1 MNILIADFDRK
12 FVDELQRNWSLAG
25 TDLHVCSDEKTLMP
39 LVKKT
44 SIDLAFIEVPF
55 LMLDNMD
62 MISYLKERQP
72 SIEIFVLCDDRN
84 WQGAASAIT
93 RGASS
98 FLKKPITLSLLE
110 NTARKIQAQQQNK
123 SNTQLMESQVLD
135 SLLGDTPEMRK
146 ILKTVYKVAP
156 TNSSL
161 LITGESGSGKEFLAN
176 VVHRYSKRASEPF
189 VPVNCGAIPENL
201 VESELF
207 GSKKGSYTGSTADK
221 KGLFESANGCTL
233 FLDEVGEL
241 SLATQV
247 KLLRFLQS
255 HEIRRVGETEA
266 RYLDIRIIAATN
278 RNLQQ
283 AMHEGRFREDLY
295 YRLNTFHLQLP
306 PLRERKP
313 VIPNLIRY
321 FILKNK
327 ESQGKEIH
335 DLEPAALY
343 ALTKYPY
350 PGNIRE
356 LENIM
361 EHAIVLSEGGIIK
374 LEDLPEHVQ
383 EEAREKT
390 VAIPHI
396 KDSSNNIV
404 QDNVVQEEI
413 IRDNE
418 EDVEEVEK
426 SIDNPIGKPIQFV
439 PITGSTNN
447 AGLLTHN
454 PTKYLTHNT
463 APTHTDDVEDDILSL
478 EEMERRHILHALS
491 VCKGNKTEVCKK
503 LGISRAT
510 LWRKLKELKIAI
522 DGGDEQ

>member
-12 FVDELQRNWSLAG
+12 FVEELQRNWSVAG
-25 TDLHVCSDEKTLMP
+25 TNLLVCSDDKTLMP
-39 LVKKT
+39 LIKKT
-44 SIDLAFIEVPF
+44 SIDLVFIEVPF

-62 MISYLKERQP
+62 LISYLKERQP
-72 SIEIFVLCDDRN
+72 GVEIFVLCDDRN

-98 FLKKPITLSLLE
+98 FLKKPVTLSLLE
-110 NTARKIQAQQQNK
+110 STASKIQAQQQNK

-156 TNSSL
+156 TNSTL

-176 VVHRYSKRASEPF
+176 VVHRYSKRANEPF

-221 KGLFESANGCTL
+221 KGLFESANGGTL

-278 RNLQQ
+278 RDLKQ

-306 PLRERKP
+306 PLRDRKP

-327 ESQGKEIH
+327 EAQGKEIH

-361 EHAIVLSEGGIIK
+361 EHAIVLSEGGVIK
-374 LEDLPEHVQ
+374 LEDLPEYVQ
-383 EEAREKT
+383 VEAREKT

-396 KDSSNNIV
+396 KDDGSYNESASEPAYA
-404 QDNVVQEEI
+404 NVEET
-413 IRDNE
+413 E
-418 EDVEEVEK
+418 EDEK
-426 SIDNPIGKPIQFV
+426 SAENPLGKPIHFE
-439 PITGSTNN
+439 PISGKTDS

-454 PTKYLTHNT
+454 PTKFITHNP
-463 APTHTDDVEDDILSL
+463 APAEEEILSL
-478 EEMERRHILHALS
+478 DEMERRHILHALS
-491 VCKGNKTEVCKK
+491 ICKGNKTEVCKK

-510 LWRKLKELKIAI
+510 LWRKLKELKIEM
-522 DGGDEQ
+522 DGGED

>member
-1 MNILIADFDRK
+1 MNILIADLDQK
-12 FVDELQRNWSLAG
+12 FIDDIQHSWSVAG
-25 TDLHVCSDEKTLMP
+25 TTLFTCTRESDLMP
-39 LVKKT
+39 IVKKD

-55 LMLDNMD
+55 LMQDNMD
-62 MISYLKERQP
+62 MVSFLKERHP
-72 SIEIFVLCDDRN
+72 GIEIFVLCDDRN

-93 RGASS
+93 RGANT
-98 FLKKPITLSLLE
+98 FLKKPISISQLE
-110 NTARKIQAQQQNK
+110 STAQKVRAQQLNK
-123 SNTQLMESQVLD
+123 SNNQLMESQVLD
-135 SLLGDTPEMRK
+135 GLLGNTPEMRK

-156 TNSSL
+156 TNSTV

-176 VVHRYSKRASEPF
+176 VIHRYSKRAAEPF
-189 VPVNCGAIPENL
+189 VAVNCGAIPENL

-221 KGLFESANGCTL
+221 KGLFESANGGTL

-306 PLRERKP
+306 PLRDRKP

-327 ESQGKEIH
+327 EAQGKEIH
-335 DLEPAALY
+335 DLEPIALY

-361 EHAIVLSEGGIIK
+361 EHAIVLSEGGVIK
-374 LEDLPEHVQ
+374 LEDLPEYVQ
-383 EEAREKT
+383 VEAREKT

-396 KDSSNNIV
+396 KDAGGLKESASEPVFNNT
-404 QDNVVQEEI
+404 EEA
-413 IRDNE
+413 E
-418 EDVEEVEK
+418 ENEK
-426 SIDNPIGKPIQFV
+426 SAENPLGKPIHFE
-439 PITGSTNN
+439 PISGKTDS

-454 PTKYLTHNT
+454 PTKFITHNP
-463 APTHTDDVEDDILSL
+463 APAEDEEILSL
-478 EEMERRHILHALS
+478 DEMERRHILHALS
-491 VCKGNKTEVCKK
+491 ICKNNKTEVCKK

-510 LWRKLKELKIAI
+510 LWRKLKELKIEM
-522 DGGDEQ
+522 DGGED

>member
-12 FVDELQRNWSLAG
+12 FVDELQRNWSVAG
-25 TDLHVCSDEKTLMP
+25 TNLLVCSDEKTLMP

-72 SIEIFVLCDDRN
+72 NIEIFVLCDDRN

-110 NTARKIQAQQQNK
+110 NTASKIQAQQQNK

-156 TNSSL
+156 TNSTL

-176 VVHRYSKRASEPF
+176 IVHRYSKRANEPF

-221 KGLFESANGCTL
+221 KGLFESANGGTL

-255 HEIRRVGETEA
+255 HEIRRVGETDA

-278 RNLQQ
+278 RDLQQ
-283 AMHEGRFREDLY
+283 SMREGRFREDLY
-295 YRLNTFHLQLP
+295 YRLNTFHLELP
-306 PLRERKP
+306 PLRDRKP

-321 FILKNK
+321 FILKSK
-327 ESQGKEIH
+327 EAQGKEIR

-356 LENIM
+356 LENIV

-374 LEDLPEHVQ
+374 LEDLPEEVQ
-383 EEAREKT
+383 IEAREKT
-390 VAIPHI
+390 VAIPHL
-396 KDSSNNIV
+396 KDNR
-404 QDNVVQEEI
+404 DNVVREES
-413 IRDNE
+413 E
-418 EDVEEVEK
+418 EVEDVEK
-426 SIDNPIGKPIQFV
+426 SAENPIGKPINFV
-439 PITGSTNN
+439 PITGKTDS

-454 PTKYLTHNT
+454 PTKYLTHT
-463 APTHTDDVEDDILSL
+463 PEPAEEEILSL
-478 EEMERRHILHALS
+478 DEMERRHILHALS
-491 VCKGNKTEVCKK
+491 ICKGNKTEVCKK

-510 LWRKLKELKIAI
+510 LWRKLKELKIEM
-522 DGGDEQ
+522 DGGED

>member
-12 FVDELQRNWSLAG
+12 FVEELQRNWSIAG
-25 TDLHVCSDEKTLMP
+25 TNLLVCSDEKTLMP
-39 LVKKT
+39 LIKKT

-62 MISYLKERQP
+62 LISYLKERQP
-72 SIEIFVLCDDRN
+72 GVEIFVLCDDRN

-98 FLKKPITLSLLE
+98 FLKKPVTLSLLE
-110 NTARKIQAQQQNK
+110 STASKIQAQQQNK

-156 TNSSL
+156 TNSTL

-176 VVHRYSKRASEPF
+176 VVHRYSKRANEPF

-221 KGLFESANGCTL
+221 KGLFESANGGTL

-255 HEIRRVGETEA
+255 HEIRRVGEA

-278 RNLQQ
+278 RDLQQ

-306 PLRERKP
+306 PLRDRKP

-327 ESQGKEIH
+327 EAQGKEIH

-361 EHAIVLSEGGIIK
+361 EHAIVLSEGGVIK
-374 LEDLPEHVQ
+374 LEDLPEYVQ
-383 EEAREKT
+383 VEAREKT

-396 KDSSNNIV
+396 KEAVSLKESAGEPV
-404 QDNVVQEEI
+404 FDNDEEA
-413 IRDNE
+413 E
-418 EDVEEVEK
+418 ENEK
-426 SIDNPIGKPIQFV
+426 SADTPLGKPIHFE
-439 PITGSTNN
+439 PISGKTDS

-454 PTKYLTHNT
+454 PTKFITHNP
-463 APTHTDDVEDDILSL
+463 APAEEEEILSL
-478 EEMERRHILHALS
+478 DEMERRHILHALS
-491 VCKGNKTEVCKK
+491 ICKGNKTEVCKK

-510 LWRKLKELKIAI
+510 LWRKLKELKIEM
-522 DGGDEQ
+522 DGGED

>member
-1 MNILIADFDRK
+1 MMNILIADFDRK
-12 FVDELQRNWSLAG
+12 FVEELQRNWSVAG
-25 TDLHVCSDEKTLMP
+25 TDLLVCSDEKTLMP
-39 LVKKT
+39 LIKKT

-62 MISYLKERQP
+62 LISYLKERQP
-72 SIEIFVLCDDRN
+72 GIEIFVLCDDRN

-98 FLKKPITLSLLE
+98 FLKKPVTLSLLE
-110 NTARKIQAQQQNK
+110 NTASKIQAQQQNK

-156 TNSSL
+156 TNSTL

-176 VVHRYSKRASEPF
+176 VVHRYSKRANEPF

-221 KGLFESANGCTL
+221 KGLFESANGGTL

-278 RNLQQ
+278 RDLQK

-306 PLRERKP
+306 PLRDRKP

-327 ESQGKEIH
+327 DAQGKEIH

-374 LEDLPEHVQ
+374 LEDLPEYVQ
-383 EEAREKT
+383 VEAREKT

-396 KDSSNNIV
+396 KDSDASGMANGDVQNIEV
-404 QDNVVQEEI
+404 RDNDEEEI
-413 IRDNE
+413 E
-418 EDVEEVEK
+418 
-426 SIDNPIGKPIQFV
+426 SPIKAVHFAPVTGK
-439 PITGSTNN
+439 TDS

-454 PTKYLTHNT
+454 PTRYLTHNPEP
-463 APTHTDDVEDDILSL
+463 ADEEILSL

-491 VCKGNKTEVCKK
+491 ICKGNKTEVCKR

-510 LWRKLKELKIAI
+510 LWRKLKELKIEM
-522 DGGDEQ
+522 DGGED

>member
-12 FVDELQRNWSLAG
+12 FVDELQRNWSVAG
-25 TDLHVCSDEKTLMP
+25 TNLLVCSDEKTLMP

-72 SIEIFVLCDDRN
+72 NIEIFVLCDDRN

-110 NTARKIQAQQQNK
+110 NTASKIQAQQQNK

-156 TNSSL
+156 TNSTL

-176 VVHRYSKRASEPF
+176 IVHRYSKRANEPF

-221 KGLFESANGCTL
+221 KGLFESANGGTL

-255 HEIRRVGETEA
+255 HEIRRVGETDA

-278 RNLQQ
+278 RDLQQ
-283 AMHEGRFREDLY
+283 SMREGRFREDLY
-295 YRLNTFHLQLP
+295 YRLNTFHLELP
-306 PLRERKP
+306 PLRDRKP

-327 ESQGKEIH
+327 EAQGKEIR

-356 LENIM
+356 LENIV

-374 LEDLPEHVQ
+374 LEDLPEEVQ
-383 EEAREKT
+383 IEAREKT
-390 VAIPHI
+390 VAIPHL
-396 KDSSNNIV
+396 KDHR
-404 QDNVVQEEI
+404 DNVVREES
-413 IRDNE
+413 E
-418 EDVEEVEK
+418 EVEDVEK
-426 SIDNPIGKPIQFV
+426 SAENPIGKPINFV
-439 PITGSTNN
+439 PITGKTDS

-454 PTKYLTHNT
+454 PTKYLTHT
-463 APTHTDDVEDDILSL
+463 PEPAEEEILSL
-478 EEMERRHILHALS
+478 DEMERRHILHALS
-491 VCKGNKTEVCKK
+491 ICKGNKTEVCKK

-510 LWRKLKELKIAI
+510 LWRKLKELKIEM
-522 DGGDEQ
+522 DGGED

>member
-12 FVDELQRNWSLAG
+12 FVDELQRNWSVAG
-25 TDLHVCSDEKTLMP
+25 TNLLVCSDEKTLMP

-72 SIEIFVLCDDRN
+72 NIEIFVLCDDRN

-110 NTARKIQAQQQNK
+110 NTASKIQAQQQNK

-156 TNSSL
+156 TNSTL

-176 VVHRYSKRASEPF
+176 IVHRYSKRANEPF

-221 KGLFESANGCTL
+221 KGLFESANGGTL

-255 HEIRRVGETEA
+255 HEIRRVGETDA

-278 RNLQQ
+278 RDLQQ
-283 AMHEGRFREDLY
+283 SMREGRFREDLY
-295 YRLNTFHLQLP
+295 YRLNTFHLELP
-306 PLRERKP
+306 PLRDRKP

-327 ESQGKEIH
+327 EAQGKEIR

-356 LENIM
+356 LENIV

-374 LEDLPEHVQ
+374 LEDLPEEVQ
-383 EEAREKT
+383 IEAREKT
-390 VAIPHI
+390 VAIPHL
-396 KDSSNNIV
+396 KDNRNNV
-404 QDNVVQEEI
+404 
-413 IRDNE
+413 IRDE
-418 EDVEEVEK
+418 SEEVEDVEK
-426 SIDNPIGKPIQFV
+426 SAENPIGKPINFV
-439 PITGSTNN
+439 PITGKTDS

-454 PTKYLTHNT
+454 PTKYLTHT
-463 APTHTDDVEDDILSL
+463 PEPAEEEILSL
-478 EEMERRHILHALS
+478 DEMERRHILHALS
-491 VCKGNKTEVCKK
+491 ICKGNKTEVCKK

-510 LWRKLKELKIAI
+510 LWRKLKELKIEM
-522 DGGDEQ
+522 DGGED

>member
-12 FVDELQRNWSLAG
+12 FVEELQRNWSVAG
-25 TDLHVCSDEKTLMP
+25 TNLLVCSDDKTLMP
-39 LVKKT
+39 LIKKT

-62 MISYLKERQP
+62 LISYLKERQP
-72 SIEIFVLCDDRN
+72 GIEIFVLCDDRN

-98 FLKKPITLSLLE
+98 FLKKPVTLSLLE
-110 NTARKIQAQQQNK
+110 STASKIQAQQQNK

-156 TNSSL
+156 TNSTL

-176 VVHRYSKRASEPF
+176 VVHRYSKRANEPF

-221 KGLFESANGCTL
+221 KGLFESANGGTL

-278 RNLQQ
+278 RDLQQ

-306 PLRERKP
+306 PLRDRKP

-361 EHAIVLSEGGIIK
+361 EHAIVLSEGGVIK
-374 LEDLPEHVQ
+374 LEDLPEYVQ
-383 EEAREKT
+383 VEAREKT

-396 KDSSNNIV
+396 KDAGGLKESASEPVFNNT
-404 QDNVVQEEI
+404 EEA
-413 IRDNE
+413 E
-418 EDVEEVEK
+418 ENEK
-426 SIDNPIGKPIQFV
+426 SAENPLGKPIHFE
-439 PITGSTNN
+439 PISGKTDS

-454 PTKYLTHNT
+454 PTKFITHNP
-463 APTHTDDVEDDILSL
+463 APAEDEEILSL
-478 EEMERRHILHALS
+478 DEMERRHILHALS
-491 VCKGNKTEVCKK
+491 ICKGNKTEVCKK

-510 LWRKLKELKIAI
+510 LWRKLKELKIEM
-522 DGGDEQ
+522 DGGEE

>member
-1 MNILIADFDRK
+1 MMNILIADFDRK
-12 FVDELQRNWSLAG
+12 FVEELQRNWSVAG
-25 TDLHVCSDEKTLMP
+25 TNLLVCSDDKTLMP
-39 LVKKT
+39 LIKKT

-62 MISYLKERQP
+62 LISYLKERQP
-72 SIEIFVLCDDRN
+72 GIEIFVLCDDRN

-98 FLKKPITLSLLE
+98 FLKKPVTLSLLE
-110 NTARKIQAQQQNK
+110 STTSKIQAQQQNK

-156 TNSSL
+156 TNSTL

-176 VVHRYSKRASEPF
+176 VVHRYSKRANEPF

-221 KGLFESANGCTL
+221 KGLFESANGGTL

-278 RNLQQ
+278 RDLQQ

-306 PLRERKP
+306 PLRDRKP

-327 ESQGKEIH
+327 EAQGKEIH

-361 EHAIVLSEGGIIK
+361 EHAIVLSEGGVIK
-374 LEDLPEHVQ
+374 LEDLPEYVQ
-383 EEAREKT
+383 VEAREKT

-396 KDSSNNIV
+396 KDAGGLKESASEPVFNNT
-404 QDNVVQEEI
+404 EEA
-413 IRDNE
+413 E
-418 EDVEEVEK
+418 ENEK
-426 SIDNPIGKPIQFV
+426 SAENPLGKPIHFE
-439 PITGSTNN
+439 PISGKTDS

-454 PTKYLTHNT
+454 PTKFITHNP
-463 APTHTDDVEDDILSL
+463 APAEDEEILSL
-478 EEMERRHILHALS
+478 DEMERRHILHALS
-491 VCKGNKTEVCKK
+491 ICKNNKTEVCKK

-510 LWRKLKELKIAI
+510 LWRKLKELKIEM
-522 DGGDEQ
+522 DGGED

>member
-12 FVDELQRNWSLAG
+12 FVDELQRNWSVAG
-25 TDLHVCSDEKTLMP
+25 TNLLVCSDEKTLMP

-72 SIEIFVLCDDRN
+72 NIEIFVLCDDRN

-110 NTARKIQAQQQNK
+110 NTASKIQAQQQNK

-156 TNSSL
+156 TNSTL

-176 VVHRYSKRASEPF
+176 IVHRYSKRANEPF

-221 KGLFESANGCTL
+221 KGLFESANGGTL

-255 HEIRRVGETEA
+255 HEIRRVGETDA

-278 RNLQQ
+278 RDLQQ
-283 AMHEGRFREDLY
+283 SMREGRFREDLY
-295 YRLNTFHLQLP
+295 YRLNTFHLELP
-306 PLRERKP
+306 PLRDRKP

-321 FILKNK
+321 FILKSK
-327 ESQGKEIH
+327 EAQGKEIR

-356 LENIM
+356 LENIV

-374 LEDLPEHVQ
+374 LEDLPEEVQ
-383 EEAREKT
+383 IEAREKT
-390 VAIPHI
+390 VAIPHL
-396 KDSSNNIV
+396 KDHR
-404 QDNVVQEEI
+404 DNVVREES
-413 IRDNE
+413 E
-418 EDVEEVEK
+418 EVEDVEK
-426 SIDNPIGKPIQFV
+426 SAENPIGKPINFV
-439 PITGSTNN
+439 SITGKTDS

-454 PTKYLTHNT
+454 PTKYLTHT
-463 APTHTDDVEDDILSL
+463 PEPAEEEILSL
-478 EEMERRHILHALS
+478 DEMERRHILHALS
-491 VCKGNKTEVCKK
+491 ICKGNKTEVCKK

-510 LWRKLKELKIAI
+510 LWRKLKELKIEM
-522 DGGDEQ
+522 DGGED

>member
-1 MNILIADFDRK
+1 MMNILIADFDRK
-12 FVDELQRNWSLAG
+12 FVDELQRNWSVAG
-25 TDLHVCSDEKTLMP
+25 TNLLVCSDEKTLMP

-72 SIEIFVLCDDRN
+72 NIEIFVLCDDRN

-110 NTARKIQAQQQNK
+110 NTASKIQAQQQNK

-156 TNSSL
+156 TNSTL

-176 VVHRYSKRASEPF
+176 IVHRYSKRANEPF

-221 KGLFESANGCTL
+221 KGLFESANGGTL

-255 HEIRRVGETEA
+255 HEIRRVGETDA

-278 RNLQQ
+278 RDLQQ
-283 AMHEGRFREDLY
+283 SMREGRFREDLY
-295 YRLNTFHLQLP
+295 YRLNTFHLELP
-306 PLRERKP
+306 PLRDRKP

-321 FILKNK
+321 FILKSK
-327 ESQGKEIH
+327 EAQGKEIR

-356 LENIM
+356 LENIV

-374 LEDLPEHVQ
+374 LEDLPEEVQ
-383 EEAREKT
+383 IEAREKT
-390 VAIPHI
+390 VAIPHL
-396 KDSSNNIV
+396 KDNR
-404 QDNVVQEEI
+404 DNVVRDESEEV
-413 IRDNE
+413 
-418 EDVEEVEK
+418 EDVEK
-426 SIDNPIGKPIQFV
+426 SAENPIGKPINFV
-439 PITGSTNN
+439 PITGKTDS

-454 PTKYLTHNT
+454 PTKYLTHT
-463 APTHTDDVEDDILSL
+463 PEPAEEEILSL
-478 EEMERRHILHALS
+478 DEMERRHILHALS
-491 VCKGNKTEVCKK
+491 ICKGNKTEVCKK

-510 LWRKLKELKIAI
+510 LWRKLKELKIEM
-522 DGGDEQ
+522 DGGED